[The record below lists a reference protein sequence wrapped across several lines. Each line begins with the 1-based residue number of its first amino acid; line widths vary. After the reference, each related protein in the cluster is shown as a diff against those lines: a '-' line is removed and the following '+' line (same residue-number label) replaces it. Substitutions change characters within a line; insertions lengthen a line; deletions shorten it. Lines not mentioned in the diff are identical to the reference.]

1 MIDLYA
7 HNKTA
12 YQAAIDMLSRTGK
25 AAVIHPTGTG
35 KSFVAFRLCQER
47 ADARI
52 VWLSPSEYIW
62 RTQLANLRA
71 AGGSRPENVAFLT
84 YARLMLLTVE
94 ERAAL
99 RPEIVILDEFHRCGA
114 QEWGKGVRALLE
126 DFPDALLLGLTATP
140 IRYLDGQ
147 RDMADELFDGCVAHE
162 MTLSEAIMRGI
173 LPAPKYVLS
182 LYAYQKELDRYRR
195 RARKTGGAARQT
207 AEQYLECLRRR
218 LEEADGIEH
227 IFEKH
232 LPDRQGKY
240 LIFCADYE
248 HLQKMRG
255 CAGEWFSRIDAKP
268 HIYEVYAENAKA
280 KETFHRFQADES
292 PHLKL
297 LYCIDM
303 LNEGVHVEGLDGV
316 ILCRTTVSPIV
327 YKQQIGRA
335 LSASGGKTPVIF
347 DLVNNVDNLYSISAL
362 RKEMEAVVSYYANEH
377 RESEIARDGFELV
390 DEVRECRE
398 LFERLEETLSAPWD
412 MMYGEACAYY
422 RAHGDLNIP
431 KRYRTE
437 ANLAL
442 GSWVQTQRR
451 VRQGS
456 CAGVLTEERVAKLDA
471 IGMIWQ
477 SPQETGWENAYA
489 HAKAY
494 REEHGDLNVP
504 ARYICVDGFRLGSWI
519 CNRRAD
525 YAKARKRSGL
535 TKEQIRRLNELG
547 MIWNRVDFGFER
559 GYALAA
565 RYAAAYGHLRV
576 PAGYVDGDG
585 FKLGAWLNNQR
596 SKRDALSAERRERLE
611 HLGLC
616 WENRHEEQWERAY
629 QEAVRYHSLHKDLQ
643 IPLTY
648 ESDGIR
654 LGRWLRRQQAQYA
667 QGKLSEE
674 HACRLFALGMALPQ
688 KTSWDK
694 RYIEAKAYYE
704 ANGHLSPSPTQAT
717 EASLYHWLKAQRQA
731 FGQGR
736 LTPAQTKA
744 LQALGVPLE
753 SPAKSAW
760 KQRFAQA
767 AACYDPLLGK
777 LLTEDH
783 VLAAWFRRQKEA
795 AEQGRLKPWQM
806 ELWRTLP
813 VPADEW
819 ERRFQQARAYFD
831 EHGSLNVPSGP
842 LWQWLRKQRRVYW
855 GQEDGKLSEEQIH
868 RLEEIGMEWTTV
880 YDRRWQAGYA
890 AASQYYRQHGR
901 LDVHS
906 GYVTE
911 QGYPLGSW
919 LYEQKRRYQAGKL
932 EARRLKALK
941 AIHTPWLLTGNTET
955 QGQMR

>member
-1 MIDLYA
+1 MLELYT

-71 AGGSRPENVAFLT
+71 AGGCAPENVTFLT
-84 YARLMLLTVE
+84 YAKLMLLTAE

-162 MTLSEAIMRGI
+162 MTLSEAIVRGV

-182 LYAYQKELDRYRR
+182 LYAYQKELERYRR
-195 RARKTGGAARQT
+195 RARKAGGAARQT
-207 AEQYLECLRRR
+207 AEQYIERLRRR
-218 LEEADGIEH
+218 LEEAGGLDCV
-227 IFEKH
+227 FQKH
-232 LPDRQGKY
+232 LPDRHGKY

-255 CAGEWFSRIDAKP
+255 CAAEWFGRVDAAP
-268 HIYEVYAENAKA
+268 RIYEVYAENAKA
-280 KETFHRFQADES
+280 KEAFRRFQADES

-362 RKEMEAVVSYYANEH
+362 RREMEAVVTYYANEH
-377 RESEIARDGFELV
+377 RESEIARDGFELA
-390 DEVRECRE
+390 DEVRDCRE

-451 VRQGS
+451 VRQGA
-456 CAGVLTEERVAKLDA
+456 CAGVLTEERIARLDA
-471 IGMIWQ
+471 IGMLWQ
-477 SPQETGWENAYA
+477 SPQEAGWENGYV
-489 HAKAY
+489 HARAY
-494 REEHGDLNVP
+494 RDEHGDLDVP
-504 ARYICVDGFRLGSWI
+504 VRYVCPDGFRLGSWI

-535 TKEQIRRLNELG
+535 SEDQIRRLNELG

-559 GYALAA
+559 GYASAA
-565 RYAAAYGHLRV
+565 RYAAEHGHLRV
-576 PAGYVDGDG
+576 PAGYVDTEG

-596 SKRDALSAERRERLE
+596 ARRDALSPEYRKRLE
-611 HLGLC
+611 NLGLC
-616 WENRHEEQWERAY
+616 WGNRHEEQWERAY
-629 QEAVRYHSLHKDLQ
+629 EQAVRYRGLHGDLQ
-643 IPLTY
+643 IPLAY

-654 LGRWLRRQQAQYA
+654 LGRWLRRQQAQYM
-667 QGKLSEE
+667 QGKLSED
-674 HACRLFALGMALPQ
+674 HARKLLALGIPLPQ
-688 KTSWDK
+688 KESWDE
-694 RYIEAKAYYE
+694 RYREVKTHLE
-704 ANGHLSPSPTQAT
+704 ANGHFSPSPTRAT
-717 EASLYHWLKAQRQA
+717 PRGASLYSWLKAQRVA
-731 FGQGR
+731 FSQGR
-736 LTPAQTKA
+736 LTEAQAEA
-744 LQALGVPLE
+744 LKALGVPLE
-753 SPAKSAW
+753 SPAKTAW
-760 KQRFAQA
+760 KRRFAQSVS
-767 AACYDPLLGK
+767 CYDALLGK
-777 LLTEDH
+777 PVTEDR

-795 AEQGRLKPWQM
+795 AELERLKPWQM

-813 VPADEW
+813 APADEW
-819 ERRFQQARAYFD
+819 ERHFGQASAYFAA
-831 EHGSLNVPSGP
+831 HGSLNVPSGP
-842 LWQWLRKQRRVYW
+842 LWQWLRKQRRAYR
-855 GQEDGKLSEEQIH
+855 GLENEPLTEERIH
-868 RLEEIGMEWTTV
+868 RLESIGMEWTTD
-880 YDRRWQAGYA
+880 YERRWQAGYA

-901 LDVHS
+901 LDVKT

-919 LYEQKRRYQAGKL
+919 LYEQKRRYRAGKL
-932 EARRLKALK
+932 EAARLKALK
-941 AIHTPWLLTGNTET
+941 ALHTPWLTSGHTE
-955 QGQMR
+955 R

>member
-1 MIDLYA
+1 
-7 HNKTA
+7 
-12 YQAAIDMLSRTGK
+12 MLSRTGK

-71 AGGSRPENVAFLT
+71 AGGSTPENVAFLT

-398 LFERLEETLSAPWD
+398 LFEQLEETLSAPWD

-842 LWQWLRKQRRVYW
+842 LWQWLRKQRRAYW

-868 RLEEIGMEWTTV
+868 RLEGIGMEWTTV